1 MKPRVGASLVGTH
14 AHLGVHR
21 KQALQQVHTRI
32 RNWVLGIPAHGL
44 LEGVPE
50 VLTAFLRDAVP
61 QREVLH
67 AGPLPVRGLAEHVKD
82 LVDLVTLLLA
92 RQQWRLQQELGQN
105 ATGGPH
111 VHRLAVHRPEV
122 LALAVVAQEELGWPV
137 PKCDDLWRHPRLVSH
152 LPGQP
157 EVSQLHVPLVIHQ
170 DVAALEVPAK
180 GKEEEV
186 RRVSPFALRHSAAAA
201 VIPDYGCACFI
212 SPVDDPVLVAGV
224 QARQNLPHHQ
234 LDHLQVHVARLVI
247 PHPGQVVLHVLKHHV
262 DSTLVVVLARSL
274 ARHDLLQVHHE
285 VVVPHVPLSQP
296 LASLPVIRKLRQ
308 QLDLP
313 YGCNRKPLFLVIHTK
328 LFCGHQ
334 APVVFVLHLVHLA
347 VHALADLTYLRVTL
361 LQRP

>member
-170 DVAALEVPAK
+170 DVAALEVP
-180 GKEEEV
+180 
-186 RRVSPFALRHSAAAA
+186 
-201 VIPDYGCACFI
+201 
-212 SPVDDPVLVAGV
+212 VDDPVLVAGV